1 MKTMDLYFVEADEGE
16 PIIYF
21 APDTNLT
28 KIRNDWDT
36 EAPLFHPEP
45 EEAIGIFAVYALSQI
60 AHLRAE
66 ADFLMDNLKSIQPME
81 DLK

>member
-1 MKTMDLYFVEADEGE
+1 MKTMDLYFVEASENE
-16 PIIYF
+16 PIIYLAIVPYISHLLNEDGF
-21 APDTNLT
+21 ENP
-28 KIRNDWDT
+28 ND
-36 EAPLFHPEP
+36 
-45 EEAIGIFAVYALSQI
+45 AIEHFKVNALAKI

>member
-1 MKTMDLYFVEADEGE
+1 MKTMDLYFVEASENE
-16 PIIYF
+16 PIIY
-21 APDTNLT
+21 L
-28 KIRNDWDT
+28 
-36 EAPLFHPEP
+36 
-45 EEAIGIFAVYALSQI
+45 AIVPYISYLLNEDGSENPNSAIEYFKVNTLAKI